1 MVKKEFV
8 AHFGRLFKHNI
19 YIKFYNIDE
28 EEDKLLFL
36 NIKNSPNVAIFHGKY
51 MIYVASPSA
60 KICQEIYTLAK
71 RETGLFPVITDR
83 I

>member
-1 MVKKEFV
+1 MVKKDFV
-8 AHFGRLFKHNI
+8 AHLGRFLKRDIHI
-19 YIKFYNIDE
+19 EFYDIDE